1 LREGDEGTKEGS
13 VWVTTRVGT
22 YLNDLS
28 AVDKHFEVG
37 MVERREADI
46 GAGVARM
53 TCLNGPNVE
62 VGEYNVYRDL
72 VPVRWVMLVERCN
85 CVSGTGDMR
94 AETTALNPCG
104 EEIV

>member
-1 LREGDEGTKEGS
+1 M
-13 VWVTTRVGT
+13 WVTTRVDT

-37 MVERREADI
+37 MVERSEAETD
-46 GAGVARM
+46 AGVARM

-85 CVSGTGDMR
+85 CVSGIGDMR